1 MLISLSAWRTN
12 QICSAPPDSAAI
24 PGTAAA
30 ASAAP
35 AAATNTR
42 RDSRGPPVV
51 VIFFVLP
58 HRRFLASTAR
68 RVLETFLHLRRRAE
82 YAPALTCLN
91 GFASP
96 NNQLTLEGDRDGR
109 QHCTWTICLA

>member
-1 MLISLSAWRTN
+1 MLISLCAWRTN
-12 QICSAPPDSAAI
+12 QICSAPPVSAAI
-24 PGTAAA
+24 PGAAAA

-35 AAATNTR
+35 AAATNIR

-51 VIFFVLP
+51 VIFFALP

-68 RVLETFLHLRRRAE
+68 RALATFLHLRRRAE
-82 YAPALTCLN
+82 YAPALTFFERLCV
-91 GFASP
+91 P
-96 NNQLTLEGDRDGR
+96 NNQLILEGDRDGR